1 MKTLRKP
8 ESEAIYTEHK
18 KQNKQGCPFCIE
30 RFGFGLEE
38 SVGRFWRIQP
48 AKFPYDAVYAKHD
61 LLIPT
66 RHISNVEDLSE
77 KESYHLLTLLAR
89 FDESDEYD
97 SIMYNFKHKQ
107 TVPGHLHFHLLK
119 L

>member
-1 MKTLRKP
+1 MKTLRKL

-18 KQNKQGCPFCIE
+18 KQNNKGCPFCIE
-30 RFGFGLEE
+30 VSDGKL
-38 SVGRFWRIQP
+38 WRIQP

-66 RHISNVEDLSE
+66 RHISRIDELTEVEKMWLQSLFS
-77 KESYHLLTLLAR
+77 SYDTT
-89 FDESDEYD
+89 DQYD

-107 TVPGHLHFHLLK
+107 TVPQHLHFHLLK